1 MDGIVDS
8 LEGVD
13 VWENETFG
21 AFGKLWVQTFPF
33 TATFVSDMGG
43 KAGKDHAFLHVG
55 SEGAYMHTCIYSL
68 LRALKNKKN
77 KTKIGLMIMT
87 MTNIFFRMTN
97 HECLTTNHE
106 SRPVQTAE
114 DLVELLNRNRSAD
127 VNERRTVRRRLRALH
142 GVKVHFEVSWWTRR
156 TVADGTRTVTVT
168 DSEGNTTTHEETVYS
183 TIDVELFFANGILGV
198 ADGSAPGVYPNR
210 HDLPGRSDR
219 ICGRH
224 GDE

>member
-1 MDGIVDS
+1 
-8 LEGVD
+8 
-13 VWENETFG
+13 
-21 AFGKLWVQTFPF
+21 
-33 TATFVSDMGG
+33 
-43 KAGKDHAFLHVG
+43 
-55 SEGAYMHTCIYSL
+55 
-68 LRALKNKKN
+68 
-77 KTKIGLMIMT
+77 MT
-87 MTNIFFRMTN
+87 MANIFFRMTN

-198 ADGSAPGVYPNR
+198 AFFGDDQKDYEEENDNDDRDEEEQAEESAEEKRHKTWTHKHGFDVTVSYHDGHGQARKRKFCRGSSQTSIV
-210 HDLPGRSDR
+210 RSSCR
-219 ICGRH
+219 SH
-224 GDE
+224 T